1 MNKKLTAFN
10 FIKCV
15 NDISNRYE
23 FTDYL
28 NYIIIDED
36 GNINKYNYKDL
47 ENLPYFIT
55 CETPDEVF
63 MKHTSL
69 NINPVSLPK
78 NIKPTKVLKSINTNL
93 YNLNYYNQ
101 IPPASEIV
109 SNKETPKV
117 EKIYHGGK
125 SITEDIIYRY
135 SGFYMPLFYDIEL
148 FSKNFFTSSVGNYIF
163 DESLTEFGIVKEKKI
178 RKVNK
183 LGSLL
188 KLRNERD
195 QISIYPM
202 LDEFGYTVVD
212 FFIFKS
218 SWDIEY
224 HYTTEVNESVI
235 PIISLPLIGNSLN
248 KTIGQRDINKN
259 LTSE

>member
-1 MNKKLTAFN
+1 M
-10 FIKCV
+10 
-15 NDISNRYE
+15 
-23 FTDYL
+23 
-28 NYIIIDED
+28 
-36 GNINKYNYKDL
+36 
-47 ENLPYFIT
+47 
-55 CETPDEVF
+55 
-63 MKHTSL
+63 
-69 NINPVSLPK
+69 
-78 NIKPTKVLKSINTNL
+78 
-93 YNLNYYNQ
+93 
-101 IPPASEIV
+101 
-109 SNKETPKV
+109 
-117 EKIYHGGK
+117 
-125 SITEDIIYRY
+125 
-135 SGFYMPLFYDIEL
+135 
-148 FSKNFFTSSVGNYIF
+148 
-163 DESLTEFGIVKEKKI
+163 TEFGIVKEKKI